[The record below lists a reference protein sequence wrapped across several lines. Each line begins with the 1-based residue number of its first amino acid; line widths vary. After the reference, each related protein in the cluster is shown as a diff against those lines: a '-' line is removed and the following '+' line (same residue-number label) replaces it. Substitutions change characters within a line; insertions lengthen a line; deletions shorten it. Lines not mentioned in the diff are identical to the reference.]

1 MNFSF
6 SSRYQIFVSELNET
20 KDINKTFSYEEYES
34 SNSIYYLAAEVKT
47 NENFPLQYFFLNS
60 KEEVEGLSGQFNTI
74 GKYYLHIRAATL
86 GEVSYSCV
94 YFCYYGCWNSL
105 CVTYVDFFFQKKY

>member
-34 SNSIYYLAAEVKT
+34 SNSIYYLAAEVKA
-47 NENFPLQYFFLNS
+47 N
-60 KEEVEGLSGQFNTI
+60 EVEGLSGQFNTI

-86 GEVSYSCV
+86 GEVSYSFV
-94 YFCYYGCWNSL
+94 YFCYYGCWYSL